1 MEKGKHLN
9 KDWKTFSSWERAY
22 KKKALKALTIDSAFA
37 IFSDL
42 WNSQAGFSAK
52 EIELFRK
59 KKLDELLKLRKTFDL
74 IQKRTHA

>member
-1 MEKGKHLN
+1 MNKETGN
-9 KDWKTFSSWERAY
+9 KDWKTFSNWERTY

-42 WNSQAGFSAK
+42 WNAQAGFSDK

-59 KKLDELLKLRKTFDL
+59 RKLDELLRLRKSFDL
-74 IQKRTHA
+74 IQKRSLV

>member
-1 MEKGKHLN
+1 MNKETKT
-9 KDWKTFSSWERAY
+9 KDWKTFSNWERTY

-42 WNSQAGFSAK
+42 WNAQAGFPTK

-59 KKLDELLKLRKTFDL
+59 RKLNELLKLRKTFDL
-74 IQKRTHA
+74 IQKRIHA